1 MGITCRVDSNK
12 KCNEES
18 ARAAA
23 GDTERKKERKKQAF
37 RDGRK
42 KGFGWVGGGVGG
54 WRSVRERMLSA
65 GG

>member
-42 KGFGWVGGGVGG
+42 KGFGWGVASVGGAA
-54 WRSVRERMLSA
+54 SVSA
-65 GG
+65 C